1 MCRTYWMSYLR
12 KGSARDYGCHTW
24 VHSWAHSLP
33 HLSSLSSVALL
44 LILLLAFSQGTSADN
59 QKITI
64 ANKMLDSFYRFDAQA
79 LANLLAEGKDA
90 ESLLYYQAWAEAANY
105 TIKQRKPCLVNQ
117 DNLVVCAVT
126 VFDDFGKTLGYTATD
141 TFYLTVESD
150 RVATVSFEGDDPMI
164 FSILYVWMMVFRS
177 ELFEHECKDMF
188 EGGKTPAACSRAVVQ
203 AAKDFI
209 DMF

>member
-12 KGSARDYGCHTW
+12 KGSARGYGGHT
-24 VHSWAHSLP
+24 WAHSLP
-33 HLSSLSSVALL
+33 HLSSLSRVASL

-59 QKITI
+59 QKIAI
-64 ANKMLDSFYRFDAQA
+64 AEKMLDSFYRFDTQA
-79 LANLLAEGKDA
+79 LADLLAEGEDA
-90 ESLLYYQAWAEAANY
+90 ESVLYYQAWAEAANY
-105 TIKQRKPCLVNQ
+105 TIKQREPCFVSE
-117 DNLVVCAVT
+117 DNLIVCAVT

-164 FSILYVWMMVFRS
+164 FSILYVWMMVFKS

>member
-1 MCRTYWMSYLR
+1 
-12 KGSARDYGCHTW
+12 
-24 VHSWAHSLP
+24 
-33 HLSSLSSVALL
+33 
-44 LILLLAFSQGTSADN
+44 LLAFSQGTSADN
-59 QKITI
+59 QKIAI
-64 ANKMLDSFYRFDAQA
+64 AEKMLDSFYRFDTQA
-79 LANLLAEGKDA
+79 LADLLAEGKDA
-90 ESLLYYQAWAEAANY
+90 ESVLYYQAWAEAANY
-105 TIKQRKPCLVNQ
+105 TIKQRKPCFVSE
-117 DNLVVCAVT
+117 DNLIVCAVT

-164 FSILYVWMMVFRS
+164 FSILYVWMMVFKS

>member
-12 KGSARDYGCHTW
+12 KGSARRYGCHTR
-24 VHSWAHSLP
+24 ANSLP
-33 HLSSLSSVALL
+33 YLSSLSRIASLL
-44 LILLLAFSQGTSADN
+44 TLLLAFSHGTSADN
-59 QKITI
+59 QKLAI
-64 ANKMLDSFYRFDAQA
+64 AEKMLDSFYRFDAQS

-90 ESLLYYQAWAEAANY
+90 ESVLYYQAWAEAANY
-105 TIKQRKPCLVNQ
+105 TIKQRKPCLVSE
-117 DNLVVCAVT
+117 DDLIVCAVT

-203 AAKDFI
+203 AAKDFT

>member
-1 MCRTYWMSYLR
+1 MSYLR

-141 TFYLTVESD
+141 TFYLTVEGD
-150 RVATVSFEGDDPMI
+150 KVGTVSFEGDDPMI